1 MVKGK
6 CLLSDVN
13 VIIFMRFLENYVLN
27 LQSKI
32 VSVSLD
38 TC

>member
-13 VIIFMRFLENYVLN
+13 VIILMRFLGNCVLN
-27 LQSKI
+27 VQSKI
-32 VSVSLD
+32 V
-38 TC
+38 

>member
-13 VIIFMRFLENYVLN
+13 VIIFMRFLKKLCSECAK
-27 LQSKI
+27 QDRISKF
-32 VSVSLD
+32 
-38 TC
+38 

>member
-13 VIIFMRFLENYVLN
+13 VIIFMRFLGNCVLN
-27 LQSKI
+27 VRNKI
-32 VSVSLD
+32 VSVQI
-38 TC
+38 